1 MLMWND
7 DFDDDA
13 CSASWEP
20 SPTSTQLIGVHE
32 LSEFTF
38 CPRAGQIARE
48 TDDADPGEEA
58 ESLGPKLSGFWDYSE
73 HRFNEEILSTWR
85 SLLMWTL
92 LLVPT
97 VILVIAL
104 RYYFSRLAAIAG
116 STAVGII
123 LANVWN
129 TFVDL
134 VRLLWNRRKLQVAVS
149 ANIDMAPLQPYAV
162 SWWTLRKAGFE
173 CRIPKSPYLDK
184 QEQLVGRPW
193 RVLSLNEHLK
203 VPVVRK
209 HKGQRKWG
217 KQHIIRLM
225 AYCRMLQRC
234 EQADVPFGVLLF
246 NDSDE
251 CMIIPNTPENQSAL
265 DGELA
270 RYRKFLAAVRI
281 GLGHPAVPH
290 GNRCRNCHLGKP
302 RIYRQF
308 QTETVL
314 NGEALLP
321 MLIMEDRHCTCGD
334 RFRWTPPHE
343 DVAAWQERKR
353 EELDS

>member
-1 MLMWND
+1 MWNEE
-7 DFDDDA
+7 FDDDY
-13 CSASWEP
+13 S
-20 SPTSTQLIGVHE
+20 TSYLNRSHNSTPMIGVHE

-48 TDDADPGEEA
+48 TDEEDPGEER
-58 ESLGPKLSGFWDYSE
+58 EPLGPKLSGFWDYSE
-73 HRFNEEILSTWR
+73 YRFNEEILRTWKR
-85 SLLMWTL
+85 L
-92 LLVPT
+92 LLWIGFLVPA
-97 VILVIAL
+97 VILVIGL
-104 RYYFSRLAAIAG
+104 RLHFSRFAAVAG
-116 STAVGII
+116 SVPAGIV
-123 LANVWN
+123 LTNVWN

-134 VRLLWNRRKLQVAVS
+134 VRLLWTRRKLQLAVS
-149 ANIDMAPLQPYAV
+149 SNIDLAPLQPYAV
-162 SWWTLRKAGFE
+162 SWWILRKSGFE

-184 QEQLVGRPW
+184 VDQLVGCPW
-193 RVLSLNEHLK
+193 RVLSLNEHVK

-209 HKGQRKWG
+209 HRGQRKWG

-234 EQADVPFGVLLF
+234 EQAEVPFGVLLF

-251 CMIIPNTPENQSAL
+251 CMIIPNIPEHQSEL
-265 DGELA
+265 DSELA
-270 RYRKFLAAVRI
+270 RYRQFLAAVHI
-281 GLGHPAVPH
+281 GLGHPGVPSR
-290 GNRCRNCHLGKP
+290 NRCRNCHLGKP

-321 MLIMEDRHCTCGD
+321 LLIMDDRHCTCGD

-343 DVAAWQERKR
+343 ETEAWQQRKR
-353 EELDS
+353 EELES